1 MQKLLWVLSVSV
13 CSLLWASFA
22 GAEMS
27 ATAIQAMFH
36 PYANGKPSAE
46 GLAPGTRVG
55 PDSWQAAQD
64 YLPVEIL
71 DRIKA
76 GELAFEVRETTDL
89 PVSDAYITAT
99 QNHAEHVQ
107 LGADGELGGYVAGMP
122 FPILDPA
129 DAQAG
134 LKAAWNYRHRDF
146 GTIMQIWNT
155 FRLIEESGT
164 VNREIENYYVVAY
177 GMHRPPTDGPDPNI
191 WQEEGLLYKEYY
203 HITAPFDLKNTISL
217 KHRHVRDQ
225 AKDDDWVYSPAGRKI
240 RKIIVKHEDVALDSG
255 LLNDDYFGFS
265 GYIRSYTWKLVGI
278 QTLLAPVGV
287 QAAKTTFGGRGGWY
301 PVDPWEL
308 REMVVL
314 EGVPKADD
322 HPYGKRV
329 LYIDRQMFVPVY
341 ALMYDRTGAHAK
353 TLFELYG
360 NPKFN
365 PGNEQ
370 VRVPVWTG
378 ETMIDYQNAFG
389 SVTEVTKI
397 ICNEPMP
404 ADFFNLNKI
413 VARGR

>member
-1 MQKLLWVLSVSV
+1 MQKLLWALSV
-13 CSLLWASFA
+13 CSLLWSSPAW
-22 GAEMS
+22 AEMS
-27 ATAIQAMFH
+27 AAAIQATFH
-36 PYANGKPSAE
+36 PYVNGTPSVRGWLPE
-46 GLAPGTRVG
+46 RRSDQIRG
-55 PDSWQAAQD
+55 QAAQD

-76 GELAFEVRETTDL
+76 GEFAFEVRETTDL

-99 QNHAEHVQ
+99 QNHAERVQ

-122 FPILDPA
+122 FPVLDPA
-129 DAQAG
+129 DEQAG

-146 GTIMQIWNT
+146 GNIVQVWNT
-155 FRLIEESGT
+155 FRLIEESGS
-164 VNREIENYYVVAY
+164 VNREIENYYVVAF
-177 GMHRPPTDGPDPNI
+177 GMHRPPTDGPRPNI

-217 KHRHVRDQ
+217 KHRHIRDQ

-255 LLNDDYFGFS
+255 MLNDDYFGFS
-265 GYIRSYTWKLVGI
+265 GLYPQLYVEAGGHTDAPRAGRCPGGKNNLWRARRLVSGRSL
-278 QTLLAPVGV
+278 
-287 QAAKTTFGGRGGWY
+287 
-301 PVDPWEL
+301 EL

-341 ALMYDRTGAHAK
+341 ALMYDRSGTHIK
-353 TLFELYG
+353 TMFELYG

-378 ETMIDYQNAFG
+378 ETMIDYQNEFG

-397 ICNEPMP
+397 IYNEPCRP
-404 ADFFNLNKI
+404 IFSTSNKI